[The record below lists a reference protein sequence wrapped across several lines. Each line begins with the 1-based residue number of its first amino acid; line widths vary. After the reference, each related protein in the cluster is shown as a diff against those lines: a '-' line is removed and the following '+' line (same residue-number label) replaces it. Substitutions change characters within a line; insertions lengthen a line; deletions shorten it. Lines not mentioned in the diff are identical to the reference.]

1 MPPRDFNRS
10 ERVAG
15 QIRRDLAT
23 LLQQEVKDPEVGF
36 ISLSDVEVSRDLSHA
51 KVFITVFEPEKAK
64 TSIKAL
70 KRAAPFLRSRLAKM
84 MRMRHVPELHFA
96 HDDSVEQGSHID
108 QLISK
113 ALSSDKNAS
122 ERSLADAENFG
133 DSEDLVDDEDS
144 GNTGSDNEPEPSS

>member
-23 LLQQEVKDPEVGF
+23 LLQKELKDPEVGF
-36 ISLSDVEVSRDLSHA
+36 VSLSDVEVSRDLSHA
-51 KVFITVFEPEKAK
+51 KVYITCFDPDSAV

-70 KRAAPFLRSRLAKM
+70 RRAAPFLRSRLAKM

-96 HDDSVEQGSHID
+96 HDDSVEKGSHID
-108 QLISK
+108 DLISR
-113 ALSSDKNAS
+113 ALRSDHGAQEK
-122 ERSLADAENFG
+122 SLAD
-133 DSEDLVDDEDS
+133 SEGSNGISPNDEDP
-144 GNTGSDNEPEPSS
+144 DRD